1 MPDERYDAYCNS
13 HSDFIRTHIF
23 PGGHLP
29 SMGAMTAISS
39 RLGLEL
45 YGAVDVGDDYA
56 ITLRL
61 WRERLMV
68 NAGRIQALG
77 YPRRFIRMYEFYFAY
92 CEAGFANQLIHDY
105 QLTFRK
111 SPLPRPL
118 AVVAPAVAAV
128 PPFDPLT
135 FALLVLWSGLCAVL
149 IASRPHMAAV
159 PAALGLSLA
168 LPSLLAAAA
177 RLPRAKA
184 SALASALAAAA
195 IVTSAASLLLAASF
209 SPTAAAAAAAVPK
222 RATHRAAKAAA
233 KMAAAAGPAS
243 PPLRMLAAALLQ
255 PSPPAAL
262 LPAARGV
269 VGASA
274 GVSAARAWE
283 SVRHRSRGT
292 ALGAAASSVFLM
304 CAATALYYD
313 VWLLP
318 LALSQLSE
326 AHTCLVH
333 VNTLWRDGARST
345 GGLGWIAFALLRVA
359 PHATLLGL
367 VAPGAAEPSAAM
379 GGALAF
385 VALQLAHDA
394 TLALSMARRALLASR
409 VAHLEALVDG
419 NHRTLPK

>member
-1 MPDERYDAYCNS
+1 VITLPDERYEAYCNS

-23 PGGHLP
+23 PGGHLL
-29 SMGAMTAISS
+29 SMGAMTALSS

-61 WRERLMV
+61 WRERLLA

-118 AVVAPAVAAV
+118 LAVAPAAAAV
-128 PPFDPLT
+128 TPFDPLT

-149 IASRPHMAAV
+149 IISRPHMAAV
-159 PAALGLSLA
+159 PAALGLSLV
-168 LPSLLAAAA
+168 LPSFLTAAA
-177 RLPRAKA
+177 RLPPAKA
-184 SALASALAAAA
+184 AAVASALAAAA
-195 IVTSAASLLLAASF
+195 IVVSAIAVLAASF
-209 SPTAAAAAAAVPK
+209 PPAAVAVATAPK
-222 RATHRAAKAAA
+222 RAFFRATNAIAS
-233 KMAAAAGPAS
+233 AGTAS
-243 PPLRMLAAALLQ
+243 PPLRRLTDALLQ

-262 LPAARGV
+262 LPAVRAV

-318 LALSQLSE
+318 LAVSQLSE

-333 VNTLWRDGARST
+333 LHALWRVAGQSA
-345 GGLGWIAFALLRVA
+345 GPGWVAFILLRAA
-359 PHATLLGL
+359 PHAALLAL
-367 VAPGAAEPSAAM
+367 VAPAAADRSAAAW
-379 GGALAF
+379 GALAF
-385 VALQLAHDA
+385 VILQLAHDA
-394 TLALSMARRALLASR
+394 ALALSMARRDMLVKR
-409 VAHLEALVDG
+409 IAHLEALAGG
-419 NHRTLPK
+419 NHRRKAAD